1 MKNVILQKIDKQY
14 VGDDCVQVMFN
25 YKKGLC
31 IIKDK
36 QIIFY
41 HNCDENEAQY
51 KYKNEYLNDERRLQ
65 FPYSDIP
72 SHNERIGFKK
82 YITVNQLLDY
92 DTIYTVIRDIGDGP
106 VTTYC
111 KVVKSKDTAIIIQ
124 DIILSS
130 PFYMTCD
137 ELESFEISNAKKP
150 RVKTK

>member
-1 MKNVILQKIDKQY
+1 M
-14 VGDDCVQVMFN
+14 
-25 YKKGLC
+25 
-31 IIKDK
+31 
-36 QIIFY
+36 
-41 HNCDENEAQY
+41 
-51 KYKNEYLNDERRLQ
+51 NDERRLR

-137 ELESFEISNAKKP
+137 ELESFEISNAKRP
-150 RVKTK
+150 RVKMKWIRKMIFYNIDMLYPEFYSLSIKKSSLFPMFIRACDDFYFVQSKYLNFSF